1 MQRSLVFI
9 LSVLCWGLGSSSLK
23 AQIPTSL
30 FLDAPILE
38 SGVDLQIGA
47 IYRFS
52 DVTTGTDAL
61 LTIMDL
67 KNGATITILDDLA
80 NGGPQGNFQPTIT
93 GTPSLSPSVDFNIA
107 FVATGTLSPVVL
119 NNVNWSIIDI
129 DGQAGLA
136 EFNQLSPFGSYIIDN
151 PTSVNVEDLG
161 GAMYKFF
168 DTSGVSQAGIG
179 LGGSYAVTL
188 QFATLQS
195 FNLTMGMQGSS
206 TSAITRLFSD
216 GTAEPSYASPQV
228 ISVPESGGVVLIAA
242 AGLLIL
248 LRWPGRV
255 RLKSPQCRSGT
266 PQQEV

>member
-1 MQRSLVFI
+1 MQRPIISMLF
-9 LSVLCWGLGSSSLK
+9 VLCWGLGYSSLK

-30 FLDAPILE
+30 FFDAPTLE

-52 DVTTGTDAL
+52 NVTTGTDAL

-67 KNGATITILDDLA
+67 KNGATISILDDLA

-93 GTPSLSPSVDFNIA
+93 GTPSLTPSVDFNLA
-107 FVATGTLSPVVL
+107 FVATATLSPVVI
-119 NNVNWSIIDI
+119 NNVDWSVIDI

-136 EFNQLSPFGSYIIDN
+136 EFNQLGLFGSYILDN

-161 GAMYKFF
+161 GGMYKFF
-168 DTSGVSQAGIG
+168 DTSGASQAGIG

-195 FNLTMGMQGSS
+195 FDLTMGMQGSS
-206 TSAITRLFSD
+206 TAAITRLYSD
-216 GTAEPSYASPQV
+216 GTADPTFVAPQNL
-228 ISVPESGGVVLIAA
+228 VPEPGGAALIAA

-248 LRWPGRV
+248 LRRPGR
-255 RLKSPQCRSGT
+255 P
-266 PQQEV
+266 